1 MTDQERALQ
10 IVQARMDETDLLHEE
25 ASIAERR
32 AFKEWRAAKRLY
44 QRVEAND
51 PDAIRQVLEEQR

>member
-10 IVQARMDETDLLHEE
+10 IVQARMDEADLLYEE
-25 ASIAERR
+25 ASTAERR
-32 AFKEWRAAKRLY
+32 ALEEWQAADRLY

-51 PDAIRQVLEEQR
+51 PDAIRQVLEGEQ

>member
-10 IVQARMDETDLLHEE
+10 IVQARMDEADLLYEE

-32 AFKEWRAAKRLY
+32 AFKEWRAARTLY
-44 QRVEAND
+44 LRVEGGD
-51 PDAIRQVLEEQR
+51 PEAIRQVLEGER